1 MPVIHDVPLIL
12 KTQQVLHREGLPGY
26 SQIRPEIRT
35 LVWEVLADLKKSH
48 LMEPSVAYHIYTVTE
63 LRRQQLSLEGKPVVH
78 DSLLSSV
85 LPHARELAVAVR
97 TIDLNLEEQMPLL
110 VKAIQVNGG
119 LEFKPIFKEECQKR
133 NIRLFVLSPN
143 SPK

>member
-48 LMEPSVAYHIYTVTE
+48 LMEPSVATTSI
-63 LRRQQLSLEGKPVVH
+63 L
-78 DSLLSSV
+78 
-85 LPHARELAVAVR
+85 
-97 TIDLNLEEQMPLL
+97 
-110 VKAIQVNGG
+110 
-119 LEFKPIFKEECQKR
+119 
-133 NIRLFVLSPN
+133 
-143 SPK
+143 